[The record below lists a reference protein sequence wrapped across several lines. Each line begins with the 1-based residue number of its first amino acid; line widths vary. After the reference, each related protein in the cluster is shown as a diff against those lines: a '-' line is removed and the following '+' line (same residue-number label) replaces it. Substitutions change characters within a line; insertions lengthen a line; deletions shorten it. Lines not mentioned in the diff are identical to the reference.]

1 MKIKFLILLA
11 AFCAVSL
18 LSQAQSES
26 GLIVGGGI
34 GSLKTDINPSF
45 GGGTTIVNKI
55 DYKANFSV
63 GYRFRL
69 RPLGISP
76 LFLDL
81 DAGLGLKLWHSD
93 YGKSHL
99 TPSLY
104 EASSQYFFVA
114 ASGMVGYPLYKGLR
128 VAAGIEP
135 TYYFRQNGE
144 YSKNSF
150 DIPLAGKIAYNFN
163 VFEIGVSYKHGLMNV
178 VKTSHLDS
186 GKFRDWQLSV
196 WIPF

>member
-1 MKIKFLILLA
+1 MKIKFLVLLA
-11 AFCAVSL
+11 VFCMAPA
-18 LSQAQSES
+18 LSQAQTES
-26 GLIVGGGI
+26 GIVVGGGI
-34 GSLKTDINPSF
+34 GSLRADINPSF
-45 GGGTTIVNKI
+45 VGTGIVNKI
-55 DYKANFSV
+55 DYKAAFSA

-69 RPLGISP
+69 HPLAASP

-81 DAGLGLKLWHSD
+81 DAALGLKLWHSD
-93 YGKSHL
+93 YGQSSL
-99 TPSLY
+99 EPSQY
-104 EASSQYFFVA
+104 EVSSQYYFVA

-144 YSKNSF
+144 DSKNSF
-150 DIPLAGKIAYNFN
+150 DIPLAGKIAYNFKI
-163 VFEIGVSYKHGLMNV
+163 VEIGVSYKHGLMNV
-178 VKTSHLDS
+178 VKTGHIDS

>member
-11 AFCAVSL
+11 AFCAAPL
-18 LSQAQSES
+18 LSQAQTES

-34 GSLKTDINPSF
+34 GSLKVDINPSF
-45 GGGTTIVNKI
+45 LGTGIVNEI

-69 RPLGISP
+69 RPLAASP

-81 DAGLGLKLWHSD
+81 DAALGMKLWHSD

-99 TPSLY
+99 EPSSY
-104 EASSQYFFVA
+104 EGTSEYFSVA
-114 ASGMVGYPLYKGLR
+114 AGGMVGYPLYKGLR

-135 TYYFRQNGE
+135 TYYFRQDGE
-144 YSKNSF
+144 NSKNSF

-163 VFEIGVSYKHGLMNV
+163 RFEIGVSYKHGLMNV
-178 VKTSHLDS
+178 VKTGHIDS